1 MAKVTPRTL
10 SGFMEL
16 LPADQMKMER
26 IMQLLRENYSLYGF
40 TPLDTPAIESSEVLL
55 AKGGGETENGRGR
68 SPAVFEGRRFR
79 APFFYAYWYCF
90 LYFRRKRIVMIV
102 ASSSENT
109 TEYHTP

>member
-1 MAKVTPRTL
+1 M
-10 SGFMEL
+10 
-16 LPADQMKMER
+16 
-26 IMQLLRENYSLYGF
+26 IYLRGGLKSRRGN
-40 TPLDTPAIESSEVLL
+40 P
-55 AKGGGETENGRGR
+55 GGGETENGRGR

-79 APFFYAYWYCF
+79 APLFYAYWYCF